1 VVVVDKGTAVEE
13 LLTLDKD
20 DRAVEESSAD
30 AALIN
35 TKK

>member
-20 DRAVEESSAD
+20 DRPVEESSAD